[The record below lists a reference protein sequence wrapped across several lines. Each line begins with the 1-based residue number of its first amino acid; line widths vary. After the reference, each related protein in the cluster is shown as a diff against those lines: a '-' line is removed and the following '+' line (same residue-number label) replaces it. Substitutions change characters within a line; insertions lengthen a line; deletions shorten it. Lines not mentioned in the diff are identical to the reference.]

1 MVRYDDRVA
10 LRIIIEGSGRNMPAL
25 QTLTGPKQTQAS
37 SIGRRARRRQLRA
50 RAISSSA

>member
-10 LRIIIEGSGRNMPAL
+10 LSMMIEGSGRNIPAL
-25 QTLTGPKQTQAS
+25 KTLTGPKQTQAS
-37 SIGRRARRRQLRA
+37 SIGRRARRRQSRG